1 VLVVIVGAFF
11 LVAVEGGATA
21 GGVYIAIGALQ
32 ALFLYC
38 IRSTVNMA
46 AGLINLAMQALRD
59 FPSLILAGI
68 LINILVLAL
77 YIIQMVFIIS
87 ALTTVGFSAM
97 TGAAIKSANEANP
110 DSVPIFPINLNSPVA
125 DGSKYCIAG
134 RPGLATFGM
143 YFFAIVL
150 LWLTATLEAVRM
162 AIVSAVFGVFYYFA
176 ADDPEKP
183 SGIVCTA
190 TTWAFTKQ
198 LGTHAISGMVLAI
211 IDQLKRM
218 AKSRSRGIIGAIIR
232 VVLLCILSLLEQLSK
247 FLVVMTGLTGLSFWD
262 SATRTLTIMKEVFV
276 DGYITSKITTR

>member
-1 VLVVIVGAFF
+1 MFSVSLVLVVGVVF
-11 LVAVEGGATA
+11 LLVLPD
-21 GGVYIAIGALQ
+21 GGVPGGVFLGMGALQ
-32 ALFLYC
+32 VLFLFC
-38 IRSTVNMA
+38 WRNQVNLA
-46 AGLINLAMQALRD
+46 AGLLNLAMQALRD
-59 FPSLILAGI
+59 FPSLVLAGI
-68 LINILVLAL
+68 LINMLVLVV
-77 YIIQMVFIIS
+77 YIIYMVFIIS
-87 ALTTVGFSAM
+87 AFSNIGYTPVTGEAVLAAETPPVILFQTSTEIEPSTNYCVAGQTTFARVCMYIFAAM
-97 TGAAIKSANEANP
+97 
-110 DSVPIFPINLNSPVA
+110 
-125 DGSKYCIAG
+125 
-134 RPGLATFGM
+134 
-143 YFFAIVL
+143 L

-162 AIVSAVFGVFYYFA
+162 AIVSAVFGAFYYFA

-218 AKSRSRGIIGAIIR
+218 AKSRSQGIIGAIVR
-232 VVLLCILSLLEQLSK
+232 MVVLCVLSMIEQLSK